1 MARAC
6 GPVDLDPASLA
17 HLGALKLSNN
27 TAEGQGL
34 AEALLWLAHS
44 SVPRGAL
51 VLLRPDSDLVVGWA
65 TGQTTAHANLEL
77 VSALRAI
84 YTQVA
89 ACWRLRWAH
98 VKGHSGH
105 LWNDEADA
113 LATRGC
119 QGEVLGFS
127 CGQPVVPAAPPPPL
141 ISDTG
146 RYMWLVSRMLTL
158 SLSQAGEAC
167 VSSSFVDRHRV
178 GPRELLY
185 VPPGAMLPLQQPPR
199 ADPRVELRKAVGRAI
214 VGVEYAFHTRPQA
227 IVFEEG
233 GMDWDDAKAWVLEGL
248 VGRGVGQPVE
258 ELKVTLAHGAWAM
271 EGVRCMRAIVDE
283 DVVEATGWLPPS
295 ERGEAR
301 EDGEA
306 GGEQEEWME
315 PVEMEPEAVGVG
327 MEAGGEEGKETLEDW
342 GLADNDEGIGI
353 WTLSH
358 GSGVLIRQEGGGV
371 RHVGR
376 APRPPSPPVSHGER
390 EPGGA
395 PIFWPQRRPIAL
407 QSSVES
413 VPVPRPPSPPVSHG
427 ERELGGAPM
436 FWPQCCPIASPSAV
450 VSVPAAHATRG
461 FTFAGWD
468 ADGREMRRA
477 LLPASVCRPKPLRAA
492 EAPPLRPPSP
502 PRPHPPRYV
511 PPRAC
516 TDDELGDDDVR
527 AVRIMARGMRWG
539 GAEGSWARMAWGFC
553 HRLLSAASRRLA
565 LPSPSGS
572 DTSISGMHEPP
583 D

>member
-34 AEALLWLAHS
+34 AEALLWLAQS

-127 CGQPVVPAAPPPPL
+127 CGQPVVPAVPPPPL

-258 ELKVTLAHGAWAM
+258 ELKVTLAHGA
-271 EGVRCMRAIVDE
+271 C
-283 DVVEATGWLPPS
+283 
-295 ERGEAR
+295 
-301 EDGEA
+301 
-306 GGEQEEWME
+306 
-315 PVEMEPEAVGVG
+315 
-327 MEAGGEEGKETLEDW
+327 
-342 GLADNDEGIGI
+342 
-353 WTLSH
+353 
-358 GSGVLIRQEGGGV
+358 
-371 RHVGR
+371 
-376 APRPPSPPVSHGER
+376 
-390 EPGGA
+390 
-395 PIFWPQRRPIAL
+395 
-407 QSSVES
+407 
-413 VPVPRPPSPPVSHG
+413 
-427 ERELGGAPM
+427 
-436 FWPQCCPIASPSAV
+436 
-450 VSVPAAHATRG
+450 
-461 FTFAGWD
+461 
-468 ADGREMRRA
+468 
-477 LLPASVCRPKPLRAA
+477 
-492 EAPPLRPPSP
+492 
-502 PRPHPPRYV
+502 
-511 PPRAC
+511 
-516 TDDELGDDDVR
+516 
-527 AVRIMARGMRWG
+527 
-539 GAEGSWARMAWGFC
+539 
-553 HRLLSAASRRLA
+553 
-565 LPSPSGS
+565 
-572 DTSISGMHEPP
+572 
-583 D
+583 